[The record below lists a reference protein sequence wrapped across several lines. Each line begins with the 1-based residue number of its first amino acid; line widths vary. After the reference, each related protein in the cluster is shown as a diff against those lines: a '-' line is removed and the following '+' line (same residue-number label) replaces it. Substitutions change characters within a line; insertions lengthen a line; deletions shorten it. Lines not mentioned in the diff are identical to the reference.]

1 MFPTNRNRSISD
13 IPPSTRFW
21 VSLARLYRVAYRRQ
35 GRVLAAMEL
44 SVSQFDLLVTLLRGP
59 GSGMRMGGLSE
70 RLLVTEGNVTG
81 LVRRAE
87 ERGLVQRS
95 GDPDDARATRVQLTP
110 QGRQLATTAIP
121 RVEETIAR
129 IFDLSET
136 EMRPVARML
145 RRIRRAAEER

>member
-1 MFPTNRNRSISD
+1 M
-13 IPPSTRFW
+13 
-21 VSLARLYRVAYRRQ
+21 
-35 GRVLAAMEL
+35 LAAMEL